1 MSSIIYYRSS
11 LIPKAV
17 QDYMLWY
24 HFGPYSDERVEGANE
39 IMASFKNSFR
49 GIQLNPYNLSLFIES
64 YIERSDLK
72 LSRDNPDRQL
82 KCLTAI
88 VCGTLSNQTAIEES
102 VSTNSKLDPSR
113 TTWMKLSDSGMVLEE
128 IPYKVSQSF
137 RLFLQGLGH
146 TLKTYERR
154 RALMSGTSLPC
165 IASSTPSATPNLARR
180 CTAVFNI

>member
-1 MSSIIYYRSS
+1 M
-11 LIPKAV
+11 
-17 QDYMLWY
+17 WY
-24 HFGPYSDERVEGANE
+24 HFGPASEERVEGAEE
-39 IMASFKNSFR
+39 IMAGFKSYFR

-72 LSRDNPDRQL
+72 LSRDNGDRQV

-88 VCGTLSNQTAIEES
+88 VCGSLSNQNAIEES
-102 VSTNSKLDPSR
+102 ISTNAKLDPGR

-165 IASSTPSATPNLARR
+165 IASSAATPQLVRR
-180 CTAVFNI
+180 CTVFDINI